1 MEKMA
6 KHWWAIL
13 LRGIIAILFA
23 VLLVVATGFTLDVL
37 IILLGLYLVIDG
49 LVSIIAGFLAMGHK
63 NWWLLLIEGVVS
75 VIIGIFVF
83 AWPGATLLILIY
95 LVAIW
100 AIITGIFE
108 FIGSLMISWATAG
121 RVFIGVAGV
130 ISFLLGVI
138 ILLYHLISL
147 VAMIWL
153 VAIYALVIGLSL
165 IVMSFKLKAA
175 A

>member
-138 ILLYHLISL
+138 ILLYPLISL